1 MRSNRTSTCRLLLS
15 TAWLAFSLSVAH
27 ADDYDRSI
35 QVFLDEHF
43 GRANVG
49 MVVAVVDEGGTRT
62 SSAGKL
68 GEGTDARVGAETVFE
83 IGSCTKTFTALLLCD
98 MVRRGEVKLDDPV
111 AKYLPA
117 SVTVPGRNGKQITL
131 ENLAAQ
137 DSGLPFNATNHQG
150 ADWGERFAS
159 YTVPDMYEF
168 LAGYELTQDPGADFQ
183 YSNIGMG
190 LLGHALSLKAGQS
203 FESLV
208 VERICRPL
216 EMHSTCITLTPELRS
231 RFAQGH
237 DEQWKRTPNYQL
249 PAIPG
254 AGAMRSTA
262 NDLAKYVAA
271 NLGRVKSD
279 LRNSNKTVSEKRTVP
294 FCSEDS
300 AKSRQSPTVLLES
313 LTPLMQPM
321 HVIRHRD
328 DSIQFGKTAMPWY
341 DQATYDS
348 SGSQLLGH
356 GGGTGGF
363 SAFIGFDTKQRRGVV
378 VLSNQQRIH
387 SSMLGWRILQQARL
401 QGIDPITMAPV
412 QQVSGVGL
420 VLAVDEKDRSLLFRK
435 ALPKT
440 PADQAGLTTGKIF
453 TIDGV
458 PTVGKSI
465 EECVKLLQGDV
476 GTVVRLEVES
486 PESENPKVVVLQRKK
501 FVIGE

>member
-1 MRSNRTSTCRLLLS
+1 MRSNSTSTCRLLLS
-15 TAWLAFSLSVAH
+15 IAWLAFSLSVAR
-27 ADDYDRSI
+27 ADDYDRSV
-35 QVFLDEHF
+35 QAFLDEHF
-43 GRANVG
+43 GRASVG
-49 MVVAVVDEGGTRT
+49 MVVTVVDQDGTRT
-62 SSAGKL
+62 FAAGKM
-68 GEGTDARVGAETVFE
+68 GEGNEARVDAGTVFE
-83 IGSCTKTFTALLLCD
+83 IGSCTKTFTALVLCD
-98 MVRRGEVKLDDPV
+98 MVRRGEVKFDDAV

-117 SVTVPGRNGKQITL
+117 SGTMPRRNGKQITL

-137 DSGLPFNATNHQG
+137 DSGLPFNATNHKG

-216 EMHSTCITLTPELRS
+216 AMDSTCITVSPELQP

-237 DEQWKRTPNYQL
+237 DEQWKATANYEL

-271 NLGRVKSD
+271 NLGLVKSD
-279 LRNSNKTVSEKRTVP
+279 
-294 FCSEDS
+294 
-300 AKSRQSPTVLLES
+300 

-321 HVIRHRD
+321 HIIRHRD

-387 SSMLGWRILQQARL
+387 SSMLGWRILQRAKL

-420 VLAVDEKDRSLLFRK
+420 VLALDEKDQSLLFRK

-453 TIDGV
+453 AIDGV
-458 PTVGKSI
+458 PSVGKSI

-476 GTVVRLEVES
+476 GTVVRLEVEL